1 MKVITKSMLLL
12 ISVIAL
18 NVIAV
23 VGGNV
28 KLIERI
34 EISLENRPLINPL
47 DFCVTDDELFL
58 LPDFE
63 AGNIKVY
70 EISGN
75 LLKLVTT
82 IGRKGYGPDE
92 LSKPTFCF
100 YNEAESKF
108 VVMDYGIRKIFIYD
122 RIDRIN
128 FKRIKE
134 ISCWRPGYD
143 IKLEGN
149 NLFISGYMPDS
160 NGTPYDLYYVDLTK
174 DEKDPNQKT
183 FLLPSYTKYG
193 LNSFRQYEKE
203 YRSKLD
209 FIAMGILGWFDIYKD
224 IAYFIWEGNLKIIKI
239 NFLTGKIDTK
249 HFGTQPPHYVKP
261 YASEK
266 LLESYDKQD
275 FNITRKEKS
284 KMSYVRNIFVNSK
297 YVLVIYEGPIKQD
310 SGANF
315 WLQFYTL
322 DGGFI
327 KEVPIPGALDRKMWF
342 DKGRDIL
349 FSLCENKENA
359 SGKGYFISKYIIV
372 E

>member
-100 YNEAESKF
+100 YNKEESRF
-108 VVMDYGIRKIFIYD
+108 GVIDYGIRKIFIYD
-122 RIDRIN
+122 RMARID

-134 ISCWRPGYD
+134 ISCWRAGYD

-149 NLFISGYMPDS
+149 KLFISGYMPDS
-160 NGTPYDLYYVDLTK
+160 NENPYDFYYIDLENDQTT
-174 DEKDPNQKT
+174 P
-183 FLLPSYTKYG
+183 LLPSYLKYG
-193 LNSFRQYEKE
+193 LNSPHDYEIK
-203 YRSKLD
+203 YRGKLD
-209 FIAMGILGWFDIYKD
+209 IPAIGIKGWFDIHRD
-224 IAYFIWEGNLKIIKI
+224 DAYFMWEGNLKVIKLNVVSGEI
-239 NFLTGKIDTK
+239 HPKS
-249 HFGTQPPHYVKP
+249 FGMKPPHYIKP
-261 YASEK
+261 YASEN
-266 LLESYDKQD
+266 LLRFRGPQHLNLAGVE
-275 FNITRKEKS
+275 RK
-284 KMSYVRNIFVNSK
+284 KMSYVRNIFVSSK

-322 DGGFI
+322 DGDNI
-327 KEVPIPGALDRKMWF
+327 KEVPIPGAPDHKMWF
-342 DKGRDIL
+342 DKDRDIIY
-349 FSLCENKENA
+349 SLCGNKTNT
-359 SGKGYFISKYIIV
+359 SGEEYFILKYKIV
-372 E
+372 EEKEQP